1 MSQAHERQGGTQH
14 LFPSHFHPYLV
25 LPVVLLRVS
34 QDPVAEPANVSERSV
49 ALVPQ
54 LLQPQHRAIPA
65 VCEGGL
71 QQLEDLFVK
80 RKGSLPSLCALNS
93 NSLSRK
99 GHTYRSSRII
109 WKGFL
114 YSNSSKD
121 LKPTSVNH
129 QGWLSIHSAHT
140 PTSHRFSLT
149 RWEHH
154 LADCGKGILR

>member
-14 LFPSHFHPYLV
+14 LFPSHFNPYLV

-93 NSLSRK
+93 NSPSRK
-99 GHTYRSSRII
+99 GHTYRSSRIT

-129 QGWLSIHSAHT
+129 QGWVSIHSAHT
-140 PTSHRFSLT
+140 PTSHWSSLT
-149 RWEHH
+149 QWS
-154 LADCGKGILR
+154 II